1 MYIYI
6 NILYIYIYIY
16 IYVFHGTNLMLADQ
30 EKTLA
35 VLNSSEA
42 PMDEPWMM
50 ILHELAHL

>member
-1 MYIYI
+1 M
-6 NILYIYIYIY
+6 
-16 IYVFHGTNLMLADQ
+16 FHGTNLMLADQ